1 MVTWVRTGAQ
11 GDAGRPTPVFP
22 SLCRYIAP
30 IMPDTA
36 PIEAPIETPIEPRER
51 IEGLDVIRGLALL
64 GILLLNI
71 LAFGLPFRAYLDP
84 SVDGSVAGIDFGV
97 FVAVELV
104 FEGAM
109 RALFSMLFGAGIAL
123 LATGGQ
129 AANTGTY
136 YRRQLLLL
144 GIGLLDAFVLLWTND
159 VLVSYALAGM
169 VLYACRN
176 WRPRKLCIA
185 ATVVFAYLAMFY
197 ALVFFLLSTM
207 PDEAEAIEER
217 IAAGVE
223 VSDDERLVAEIW
235 AELRPSF
242 DPPRHILEREALK
255 FEGSYPEAFVANA
268 GEMGE
273 VYLQALPLVFFWDA
287 VACMLLGMALFRTGV
302 IQGRRST
309 HFYALLATAGF
320 VVGLTVNGFE
330 LLMKIGSEYAMRWV
344 SGVSTFTYDIGRV
357 SMALGFASVTL
368 IACQRGW
375 FARLR
380 RGLAAVGRMALTN
393 YILQSVFG
401 LVIFHDFGFGLWN
414 ELARHQL
421 YFIVA
426 GEWIFSIWFS
436 TWWLRRFRF
445 GPLEWLWRSL
455 TYKHSQPMR
464 LPQP

>member
-1 MVTWVRTGAQ
+1 
-11 GDAGRPTPVFP
+11 
-22 SLCRYIAP
+22 
-30 IMPDTA
+30 MPDAA
-36 PIEAPIETPIEPRER
+36 PIEPKER

-97 FVAVELV
+97 FFAVELV

-123 LATGGQ
+123 LATGGR
-129 AANTGTY
+129 ATGTY
-136 YRRQLLLL
+136 YRRMALLL
-144 GIGLLDAFVLLWTND
+144 GIGLLDALVLLWTND
-159 VLVSYALAGM
+159 ILVSYALAGM

-176 WRPRKLCIA
+176 WRPRNLFIGA
-185 ATVVFAYLAMFY
+185 AVVFAYLATFY

-207 PDEAEAIEER
+207 PEEAEAIEER

-223 VSDDERLVAEIW
+223 VSAEDRLVVESW
-235 AELRPSF
+235 AELKASF
-242 DPPRHILEREALK
+242 DPPDNVLEREAVK

-268 GEMGE
+268 GEVGE
-273 VYLQALPLVFFWDA
+273 NYAVALPLVFFWDA
-287 VACMLLGMALFRTGV
+287 AACMLLGMALFRSGV

-309 HFYALLATAGF
+309 RFYALLATAGF
-320 VVGLTVNGFE
+320 VIGLAVNGYE
-330 LLMKIGSEYAMRWV
+330 LSMKIGSGYAMRWV
-344 SGVSTFTYDIGRV
+344 SGVSTITYDIGRV
-357 SMALGFASVTL
+357 SMALGFASMAL

-375 FARLR
+375 FTRLR

-421 YFIVA
+421 YFVVA

-455 TYKHSQPMR
+455 TYKHRQPMR
-464 LPQP
+464 LLHP

>member
-1 MVTWVRTGAQ
+1 
-11 GDAGRPTPVFP
+11 
-22 SLCRYIAP
+22 
-30 IMPDTA
+30 MPDAA
-36 PIEAPIETPIEPRER
+36 PIEPKER

-71 LAFGLPFRAYLDP
+71 LAFGLPHRAYVDP
-84 SVDGSVAGIDFGV
+84 TVDGSVAGIDFGV

-123 LATGGQ
+123 LATSGR
-129 AANTGTY
+129 ATGTY
-136 YRRQLLLL
+136 YRRQFLLL

-159 VLVSYALAGM
+159 ILVTYALAGM
-169 VLYACRN
+169 LLYACRN
-176 WRPRKLCIA
+176 WRPRGLFIA
-185 ATVVFAYLAMFY
+185 STVVFAYLATFY
-197 ALVFFLLSTM
+197 GLLFFLLSTM
-207 PDEAEAIEER
+207 PDEAQAIQER

-223 VSDDERLVAEIW
+223 VSAEDRIVVESWAEIR
-235 AELRPSF
+235 ASF
-242 DPPRHILEREALK
+242 DPPADVLEREALK
-255 FEGSYPEAFVANA
+255 FQGSYPEAFVANA
-268 GEMGE
+268 GKVAETYFPG
-273 VYLQALPLVFFWDA
+273 LPLVSFWDA
-287 VACMLLGMALFRTGV
+287 AACMLLGMALFRTGV

-309 HFYALLATAGF
+309 RFYALLAAAGF
-320 VVGLTVNGFE
+320 VVGLAVNGYE
-330 LLMKIGSEYAMRWV
+330 LSMKIGSGYAIRWV
-344 SGVSTFTYDIGRV
+344 SGVSTITYDIGRV
-357 SMALGFASVTL
+357 SMALGFASMTL
-368 IACQRGW
+368 IACRRGW

-426 GEWIFSIWFS
+426 GEWIFSVWFS

-455 TYKHSQPMR
+455 TYKHRPPVR
-464 LPQP
+464 LPHA